1 MFLFILCDILDIIL
15 GWTRASSTSD
25 IITAIKINK
34 GWMIDMNIVDFAWQ
48 IIRMNNTIEELLE
61 ENKRLS
67 KIEKKY
73 NDLLTETINSQRQ
86 LFGKLLVS
94 NLHLTDSKND

>member
-1 MFLFILCDILDIIL
+1 
-15 GWTRASSTSD
+15 
-25 IITAIKINK
+25 
-34 GWMIDMNIVDFAWQ
+34 MIDMNIVDFAWQ